1 MRKMRKFGPWGGGRP
16 LDPPLSIIVP
26 NDQNNSEIHTH
37 ITQMERQVYTRV
49 TMNSQEL
56 RKEHSFCLT
65 VFHLYLCIEKR
76 GLFENVDVLLILV
89 GY

>member
-1 MRKMRKFGPWGGGRP
+1 MRKGENLGRGGAP
-16 LDPPLSIIVP
+16 LDPQLSIIVP

-56 RKEHSFCLT
+56 RKEHLFCLT
-65 VFHLYLCIEKR
+65 VFLLYLSIQKEDFLKTWM
-76 GLFENVDVLLILV
+76 F
-89 GY
+89 Y